1 MTSELDS
8 TPVLILA
15 GGKATRLSSEQT
27 TLPKTLTK
35 VGGEPLLLHIIRNFT
50 LFGLKNFFVLGGYKI
65 TMISEFLEQLAIN
78 KEKLNNEYFST
89 YIIRIDGIEV
99 NVSLI
104 NSGEETQT
112 GGRILFAQEF
122 ISDLGPFFV
131 TYGDGLANI
140 NFKEEF
146 HFHLSHGKVCTVSAV
161 VPPSRFAKMEL
172 NGNQVIRFQE
182 KFDSTGMRISGG
194 FFIFNQRIFEY
205 LSGPKDVLEE
215 TPLANLA
222 SEGEL
227 MAFVHDKFW
236 QCVDTPRDVV
246 VMNDFAKQTPVPW
259 MDYT

>member
-1 MTSELDS
+1 MFTNFDAP
-8 TPVLILA
+8 PVLILA

-35 VGGEPLLLHIIRNFT
+35 VGGESILLHIIRNFT
-50 LFGLKNFFVLGGYKI
+50 IFGIRKFFVLGGYKI
-65 TMISEFLEQLAIN
+65 LMISQFLEKIAQDKKDSNN
-78 KEKLNNEYFST
+78 KDFLT
-89 YIIRIDGIEV
+89 YIIILDGVEI

-104 NSGEETQT
+104 NSGEDTQT
-112 GGRILFAQEF
+112 GGRILFAQNF

-146 HFHLSHGKVCTVSAV
+146 NFHLSHGKVCTVAAV
-161 VPPSRFAKMEL
+161 VPPSRFAKIEL

-182 KFDSTGMRISGG
+182 KFDSVQMRISGG

-205 LSGPKDVLEE
+205 LSGPDDILEE
-215 TPLANLA
+215 TPLVKLA

-227 MAFVHDKFW
+227 MAFIHDKFW
-236 QCVDTPRDVV
+236 QCIDTPRDVV
-246 VMNDFAKQTPVPW
+246 VMNDFAKQKPAPW
-259 MDYT
+259 MDYS